1 MGSIFGLSYGPGTMK
16 FVISD
21 PEIPYIQMEK
31 VWDEFFFLKILNFSK
46 FSERKKT
53 IFMKMNPPG
62 SFSVE
67 GKKKISKRG
76 SGWGVTPL
84 EKLGKEKKNL
94 PEGFADQMDLG
105 RKEKNLP
112 KGFGVQE
119 NR

>member
-1 MGSIFGLSYGPGTMK
+1 
-16 FVISD
+16 
-21 PEIPYIQMEK
+21 MEK
-31 VWDEFFFLKILNFSK
+31 VWDDFFFDFLIFSK
-46 FSERKKT
+46 FSERKKS

-84 EKLGKEKKNL
+84 EKLGKEKKTNR

-105 RKEKNLP
+105 RKEKNL
-112 KGFGVQE
+112 KRGFGVQGNQPNPSRRKE
-119 NR
+119 KQRRERG